1 MTKKEI
7 NWESDLEHVV
17 KYQLTTDFVTD
28 KQILT
33 KLFSK
38 LLSQERE
45 KIVEEIKNS
54 IEVLADIE
62 HTRWSKWQNYLHQK
76 LDFST
81 GKYVL
86 SESDFE
92 HWNRQIHTPYPELSE
107 AEKESDREEARNSID
122 AIIKHITL

>member
-45 KIVEEIKNS
+45 KIVEEIKKGLLNCPKTDWGDTDEETPDS
-54 IEVLADIE
+54 WEEGYEQCLQD
-62 HTRWSKWQNYLHQK
+62 T
-76 LDFST
+76 LDFVNNLLQ
-81 GKYVL
+81 K
-86 SESDFE
+86 
-92 HWNRQIHTPYPELSE
+92 Q
-107 AEKESDREEARNSID
+107 
-122 AIIKHITL
+122 